1 MLIFVPKLIQ
11 KFSSASARTV
21 LLLGFGGLWQCWKFL
36 SSILQLRSL
45 HSSPFLSMTGDI
57 FLKQVPCPL
66 PARLDLE
73 LWWPVFSE
81 RSIGG
86 VGRWANCTETCTETK
101 FQVFCSRAL
110 LTNPKPPHLLPFPP
124 AFLPLVQGMIAERG
138 SSCGLKS
145 LSGSGLSCSDSEVNL
160 AKQNWRMALAQGTA
174 QA

>member
-1 MLIFVPKLIQ
+1 MPKLIQ

-81 RSIGG
+81 RSIRG

-124 AFLPLVQGMIAERG
+124 AFLPLVERELWREVQAVAWNL
-138 SSCGLKS
+138 CLVLAYLVVTVKS
-145 LSGSGLSCSDSEVNL
+145 
-160 AKQNWRMALAQGTA
+160 ALQSKIGEWH
-174 QA
+174 